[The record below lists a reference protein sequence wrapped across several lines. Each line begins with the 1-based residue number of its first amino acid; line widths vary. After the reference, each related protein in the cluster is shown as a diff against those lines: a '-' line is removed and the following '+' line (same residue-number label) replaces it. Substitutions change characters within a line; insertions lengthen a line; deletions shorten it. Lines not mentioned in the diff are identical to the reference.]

1 MPPIIIVDTSVLLN
15 VLDVPGFNQD
25 RNAVLDEFGELV
37 DAGANLLLPMGAVFE
52 TGNHIA
58 DVRDGGQRR
67 SRAEVFR
74 DRVSEALEGRAPWAL
89 LPLPDTGQLMEWLES
104 FPDSAMR
111 GAGMVDLSIIQAW
124 KRTCALHPGRRVRVW
139 ALDQHLAGYDRTP

>member
-37 DAGANLLLPMGAVFE
+37 DAGASLLLPMGAVFE

-58 DVRDGGQRR
+58 DVRDGRQRR
-67 SRAEVFR
+67 SRAVFR
-74 DRVSEALEGRAPWAL
+74 AACEILGACCRLVPSSILLVSAHC
-89 LPLPDTGQLMEWLES
+89 
-104 FPDSAMR
+104 
-111 GAGMVDLSIIQAW
+111 AW
-124 KRTCALHPGRRVRVW
+124 TADWMPV
-139 ALDQHLAGYDRTP
+139 LAKWRHAERWK